1 MEKLD
6 KIRHNFRTSDSSGI
20 YYMRNFV
27 VPKLSQFTPVSV
39 EEIQKNSFE
48 VSIQVMYVTHFTHL
62 TTEIM

>member
-1 MEKLD
+1 MEKFD
-6 KIRHNFRTSDSSGI
+6 KIRHNFGTSDSSGI

-39 EEIQKNSFE
+39 EEIPKNSFE
-48 VSIQVMYVTHFTHL
+48 VSIQVMYVTSFTHL